1 MKAKY
6 DMLPL
11 QLLRTRITD
20 KGTNIVPRFCT
31 ADDSVLQ
38 LAAKI
43 IKEFEESWKNKEKK
57 LFLTERIA
65 LLESEYNDY
74 KLARGFYT
82 LLERRC
88 IFTKINEIK
97 TESKAIASNI
107 DVNNNN
113 LHDPVNI
120 RKELFEESSKRG
132 FALTEFGRREIIDTV
147 ASRINVPSNDIIDV
161 MWSDLEE
168 NLVLEWFDAISPEQL
183 LAWYNLSL
191 MQTLLFNCT
200 KLEFSVTG
208 GSNWKR
214 ILRDIKRLGLMYNLQ
229 YIALEEE
236 KQSIHVDDTDYDN
249 RDIKFINASNTDT
262 KNNPIIICSLDGP
275 LSIFKLTDRYGTS
288 IAKIL
293 PSIISS
299 DTWSLKAWIVRKT
312 MSLGKK
318 IYEFKISNKDTPPL
332 SREPY
337 YNKENDKERKRI
349 LYTAK
354 ESSQL
359 IYFDS
364 GVEEKFS
371 TRFEQ
376 SATGWKLIR
385 EPDPLIL
392 SNGKALIPD
401 FAFEKYGTRIYLE
414 IVGFWTKEYLEKKI
428 QKIADLTKTIPARNN
443 AVDFFIAINDAGYA
457 SSNSN
462 IKEKLAWEK
471 ITSSISKER
480 LIFYKNDK
488 VPIKPFLEYLKSI
501 DAKMIERLANN
512 NSVKLL
518 TEIEDRAF
526 TNAAIISIDEIADKC
541 NLPIES
547 ALRIITTPHKDD
559 DNSSISNP
567 NNKYVVAGTYLIS
580 KSKLSEFESLFDGIT
595 KFTDACSILDQ
606 NNIPESCHMDLISKI
621 GYDVLW
627 QSMDSST
634 AIIKRRI

>member
-1 MKAKY
+1 
-6 DMLPL
+6 MLPL

-31 ADDSVLQ
+31 ADDSVLH
-38 LAAKI
+38 LASKI

-65 LLESEYNDY
+65 LIESEYNDY

-88 IFTKINEIK
+88 IFTKIKEIK
-97 TESKAIASNI
+97 TESKGIASNVY
-107 DVNNNN
+107 VNNDN

-147 ASRINVPSNDIIDV
+147 ASKINVPSNDIVDV

-208 GSNWKR
+208 GSNWKH
-214 ILRDIKRLGLMYNLQ
+214 ILRGIKRLGLMYNLQ
-229 YIALEEE
+229 YIALEDE
-236 KQSIHVDDTDYDN
+236 KQSTHIDEIDYDN
-249 RDIKFINASNTDT
+249 RDIKFINTNNTDT

-318 IYEFKISNKDTPPL
+318 IYEFKISNTDAPPL

-337 YNKENDKERKRI
+337 YNKENDKERKRT
-349 LYTAK
+349 LYTAN

-428 QKIADLTKTIPARNN
+428 QKIADLTKDIRTGNN
-443 AVDFFIAINDAGYA
+443 AVDFFIAVNDAGYA
-457 SSNSN
+457 SSNTN

-471 ITSSISKER
+471 IISSISKER

-488 VPIKPFLEYLKSI
+488 VPVKPFLDYLKSI
-501 DAKMIERLANN
+501 DVKMIETLANN

-518 TEIEDRAF
+518 TEIENYAF
-526 TNAAIISIDEIADKC
+526 NNTAIISIDELADKY

-547 ALRIITTPHKDD
+547 ALRIITTSYKNDK
-559 DNSSISNP
+559 SSISNP
-567 NNKYVVAGTYLIS
+567 NDKYVVAGTYLIS
-580 KSKLSEFESLFDGIT
+580 KSKLSELGSLFDRIT
-595 KFTDACSILDQ
+595 KFTDACSILEQ
-606 NNIPESCHMDLISKI
+606 NNIPESCHTEIISKI

-627 QSMDSST
+627 QSMDCST

>member
-147 ASRINVPSNDIIDV
+147 ASRINVHSNDIIDV

-318 IYEFKISNKDTPPL
+318 IYEFKISNKDAPPL

-337 YNKENDKERKRI
+337 YNKENDKEKKRI

-359 IYFDS
+359 ISFDS

-428 QKIADLTKTIPARNN
+428 QKIADLTKTIPAGNN

-547 ALRIITTPHKDD
+547 ALRIITTSHKDD

>member
-1 MKAKY
+1 
-6 DMLPL
+6 MLPL
-11 QLLRTRITD
+11 QLLRTRITE
-20 KGTNIVPRFCT
+20 KGTNIVPQFCISD
-31 ADDSVLQ
+31 DDSVLQ

-43 IKEFEESWKNKEKK
+43 IKEFEESCKNKEKK
-57 LFLTERIA
+57 LFLTERID
-65 LLESEYNDY
+65 LLESQYNDY
-74 KLARGFYT
+74 KLVRGFYT

-88 IFTKINEIK
+88 IFTKMKEMK
-97 TESKAIASNI
+97 TESKGIT
-107 DVNNNN
+107 NNVDINSNN

-132 FALTEFGRREIIDTV
+132 FALTEFERREIIDTV
-147 ASRINVPSNDIIDV
+147 ASRINMPADDIIDV

-168 NLVLEWFDAISPEQL
+168 NLVLEWFDVISPQQL

-208 GSNWKR
+208 GSNWKH

-229 YIALEEE
+229 YTALEDE
-236 KQSIHVDDTDYDN
+236 KYAINTDQTDYDN
-249 RDIKFINASNTDT
+249 RDITFKNISNTDR
-262 KNNPIIICSLDGP
+262 KNNSIIICSLDGP
-275 LSIFKLTDRYGTS
+275 LSIFKLTERYGTS

-293 PSIISS
+293 PSIIST

-318 IYEFKISNKDTPPL
+318 IYEFKMSNNNAPPL

-337 YNKENDKERKRI
+337 YNKESNKEKKRP

-354 ESSQL
+354 ESSQI

-371 TRFEQ
+371 IRFEQ
-376 SATGWKLIR
+376 SANGWKLIR

-401 FAFEKYGTRIYLE
+401 FAFEKYGIRIYLE

-428 QKIADLTKTIPARNN
+428 QKIADLTKTIQTENN
-443 AVDFFIAINDAGYA
+443 AVDFFIAVNDAGYA

-462 IKEKLAWEK
+462 VKEKLAWEK
-471 ITSSISKER
+471 ITSFISKER

-488 VPIKPFLEYLKSI
+488 VPVKPFLDYLKSI
-501 DAKMIERLANN
+501 DIKMIERIANN

-518 TEIEDRAF
+518 TEIENRAF
-526 TNAAIISIDEIADKC
+526 NNTAVISINEIADKY

-547 ALRIITTPHKDD
+547 VLRIITTSHNNESIN
-559 DNSSISNP
+559 NSN
-567 NNKYVVAGTYLIS
+567 NNKYIVAGTYLIS
-580 KSKLSEFESLFDGIT
+580 KSKLGEFESLFDGIT
-595 KFTDACSILDQ
+595 KFTDACSILEQ
-606 NNIPESCHMDLISKI
+606 NNIPESCHTELISKM
-621 GYDVLW
+621 GYDILW

-634 AIIKRRI
+634 AIIQRRMQ

>member
-1 MKAKY
+1 VKAKY

-65 LLESEYNDY
+65 LLESEHNDY

-88 IFTKINEIK
+88 IFTKLNEIK
-97 TESKAIASNI
+97 TESKGIASNI

-168 NLVLEWFDAISPEQL
+168 NLVFEWFDSISPEQL

-208 GSNWKR
+208 GSNWKH

-236 KQSIHVDDTDYDN
+236 KQSIHIDEIDYDN

-262 KNNPIIICSLDGP
+262 KNDPIIVCSLDGP

-318 IYEFKISNKDTPPL
+318 IYEFKISNKDAPPL

-337 YNKENDKERKRI
+337 YNKENDKERNRI
-349 LYTAK
+349 PYTAK
-354 ESSQL
+354 ESSEL

-376 SATGWKLIR
+376 SVTGWKLIR

-428 QKIADLTKTIPARNN
+428 QKIADLTKTISAGNN
-443 AVDFFIAINDAGYA
+443 AADFFIAINDACYA

-488 VPIKPFLEYLKSI
+488 VPIKPFLDYLKSI
-501 DAKMIERLANN
+501 DIKMIERLANN
-512 NSVKLL
+512 NSEKLL
-518 TEIEDRAF
+518 TEIEERAF
-526 TNAAIISIDEIADKC
+526 TNPAIISIDEIADKC

-547 ALRIITTPHKDD
+547 ALRIITTSYKD

-580 KSKLSEFESLFDGIT
+580 KSKLSEFESLFEGTT

-606 NNIPESCHMDLISKI
+606 NNIPESCHMELISKI

-627 QSMDSST
+627 QSMDCSS
-634 AIIKRRI
+634 AIIKRRIK

>member
-1 MKAKY
+1 
-6 DMLPL
+6 MLPL

-31 ADDSVLQ
+31 ADDSVLR

-97 TESKAIASNI
+97 TESKAIARNI

-147 ASRINVPSNDIIDV
+147 ASRINVPSNDIIDA

-236 KQSIHVDDTDYDN
+236 KQSIHVDEIDYDN

-318 IYEFKISNKDTPPL
+318 IYEFKISNKDAPPL

-337 YNKENDKERKRI
+337 YNKEYDKEKKRI

-428 QKIADLTKTIPARNN
+428 QKIADLTKTIPAGNN
-443 AVDFFIAINDAGYA
+443 AVDFFIAINDVGYA

-518 TEIEDRAF
+518 NEIEDRAF

-547 ALRIITTPHKDD
+547 ALRIITTSQHKDDD

-580 KSKLSEFESLFDGIT
+580 KSKLSELESLFDGIT

>member
-1 MKAKY
+1 
-6 DMLPL
+6 MLPL

-147 ASRINVPSNDIIDV
+147 ASRINVHSNDLIDV

-236 KQSIHVDDTDYDN
+236 KRSIHVDEIDYDN

-262 KNNPIIICSLDGP
+262 KNNPIIVCSLDGP

-337 YNKENDKERKRI
+337 YNKEKDKERKRI

-428 QKIADLTKTIPARNN
+428 QKIADLTKTIPAGNN

-518 TEIEDRAF
+518 NEIEDRAF

-547 ALRIITTPHKDD
+547 ALRIITTSHKDD

>member
-1 MKAKY
+1 VKAKY

-57 LFLTERIA
+57 LLLTERIA
-65 LLESEYNDY
+65 LLESEHNDY

-88 IFTKINEIK
+88 IFTKLNEIK
-97 TESKAIASNI
+97 TESKGIAGNI

-168 NLVLEWFDAISPEQL
+168 NLVLEWFDSISPEQL

-208 GSNWKR
+208 GSNWKH

-236 KQSIHVDDTDYDN
+236 KQSIHIDERDYDN

-318 IYEFKISNKDTPPL
+318 IYEFKISNKDAPPL

-337 YNKENDKERKRI
+337 YNKENDKERNRI
-349 LYTAK
+349 PYTAK
-354 ESSQL
+354 ESSEL
-359 IYFDS
+359 TYFDS

-376 SATGWKLIR
+376 SVTGWKLIR

-428 QKIADLTKTIPARNN
+428 QKIADLTKTIPAENN
-443 AVDFFIAINDAGYA
+443 AADFFIAINDAGYA

-488 VPIKPFLEYLKSI
+488 VPIKPFLDYLKSI
-501 DAKMIERLANN
+501 DIKMIERLANN
-512 NSVKLL
+512 NSEKLL

-526 TNAAIISIDEIADKC
+526 TNAAIISIDEIAEKC

-547 ALRIITTPHKDD
+547 ALRIITTSHKD
-559 DNSSISNP
+559 DNSSISKP

-580 KSKLSEFESLFDGIT
+580 KSKLSEFESLFEGTT

-606 NNIPESCHMDLISKI
+606 NNIPESCHIELISKI

-627 QSMDSST
+627 QSMDCSS

>member
-1 MKAKY
+1 
-6 DMLPL
+6 
-11 QLLRTRITD
+11 
-20 KGTNIVPRFCT
+20 
-31 ADDSVLQ
+31 
-38 LAAKI
+38 
-43 IKEFEESWKNKEKK
+43 
-57 LFLTERIA
+57 
-65 LLESEYNDY
+65 
-74 KLARGFYT
+74 
-82 LLERRC
+82 
-88 IFTKINEIK
+88 
-97 TESKAIASNI
+97 
-107 DVNNNN
+107 
-113 LHDPVNI
+113 
-120 RKELFEESSKRG
+120 
-132 FALTEFGRREIIDTV
+132 
-147 ASRINVPSNDIIDV
+147 
-161 MWSDLEE
+161 
-168 NLVLEWFDAISPEQL
+168 
-183 LAWYNLSL
+183 
-191 MQTLLFNCT
+191 
-200 KLEFSVTG
+200 
-208 GSNWKR
+208 
-214 ILRDIKRLGLMYNLQ
+214 
-229 YIALEEE
+229 
-236 KQSIHVDDTDYDN
+236 
-249 RDIKFINASNTDT
+249 
-262 KNNPIIICSLDGP
+262 

-299 DTWSLKAWIVRKT
+299 GTWSLRAWIVRKT

-318 IYEFKISNKDTPPL
+318 IYEFKMSNNDAPPL

-337 YNKENDKERKRI
+337 YNKENDKERKGT
-349 LYTAK
+349 LHTDK

-428 QKIADLTKTIPARNN
+428 QKIADLAKNIPAGNN
-443 AVDFFIAINDAGYA
+443 AVDFFIAVNDAGYA

-471 ITSSISKER
+471 IISSISKER

-488 VPIKPFLEYLKSI
+488 VPVKPFLDYLKSI
-501 DAKMIERLANN
+501 DAKMIERIANN

-526 TNAAIISIDEIADKC
+526 NNTAIISIDEIADKY

-547 ALRIITTPHKDD
+547 ALRIITTSHKNDS
-559 DNSSISNP
+559 NSSISNP
-567 NNKYVVAGTYLIS
+567 NNKYVIAGTYLIS

-595 KFTDACSILDQ
+595 KFTDACSILEQ
-606 NNIPESCHMDLISKI
+606 NNIPESCHMELISKI

-627 QSMDSST
+627 QSMDCST

>member
-1 MKAKY
+1 
-6 DMLPL
+6 MLPL
-11 QLLRTRITD
+11 QLLRIRITE

-31 ADDSVLQ
+31 PDDDSVLQ

-65 LLESEYNDY
+65 LLESQYNDY

-88 IFTKINEIK
+88 IFTKVKEMK
-97 TESKAIASNI
+97 TESKGITSNI
-107 DVNNNN
+107 DINSNTF
-113 LHDPVNI
+113 HDPVNI

-147 ASRINVPSNDIIDV
+147 ASRINVPANDIIDV

-168 NLVLEWFDAISPEQL
+168 NLVLEWFDVLSPEQL

-208 GSNWKR
+208 GSNWKH

-229 YIALEEE
+229 YKAVENDE
-236 KQSIHVDDTDYDN
+236 KQAINIDKTDSYN
-249 RDIKFINASNTDT
+249 RDIKFINISNTDR
-262 KNNPIIICSLDGP
+262 KNNSIIICSLDGP
-275 LSIFKLTDRYGTS
+275 LSIFKLTERYGTS

-293 PSIISS
+293 PSIISTE
-299 DTWSLKAWIVRKT
+299 TWSLKAWIVRKT

-318 IYEFKISNKDTPPL
+318 IYEFKMSNNNAPSL

-337 YNKENDKERKRI
+337 YNKESDKERKRT

-354 ESSQL
+354 ESSQ
-359 IYFDS
+359 IVYFDS

-376 SATGWKLIR
+376 SASGWKLIR

-401 FAFEKYGTRIYLE
+401 FAFEKYGIRIYLE
-414 IVGFWTKEYLEKKI
+414 IVGFWTKEYLETKI
-428 QKIADLTKTIPARNN
+428 QKIADLTKTIQTENN
-443 AVDFFIAINDAGYA
+443 AVDFFIAVNDAGYA

-488 VPIKPFLEYLKSI
+488 VPIKPFLDYLKSI
-501 DAKMIERLANN
+501 DIKMIERIANN

-518 TEIEDRAF
+518 TEIENRAF
-526 TNAAIISIDEIADKC
+526 NNAAVISINEIADKY

-547 ALRIITTPHKDD
+547 ALRIITTSHNNDSSS
-559 DNSSISNP
+559 NS
-567 NNKYVVAGTYLIS
+567 NNNRYVVAGMYLIS
-580 KSKLSEFESLFDGIT
+580 KSKLGEFESLFNGIT
-595 KFTDACSILDQ
+595 KFTDACSILEQ
-606 NNIPESCHMDLISKI
+606 NKIPESCHTELISKM

-627 QSMDSST
+627 QSMDCST
-634 AIIKRRI
+634 AIIMRRM

>member
-147 ASRINVPSNDIIDV
+147 ASRINVHSNDIIDV

-236 KQSIHVDDTDYDN
+236 KQSIHVDETDYDN
-249 RDIKFINASNTDT
+249 RDIKFINASSTDT

-428 QKIADLTKTIPARNN
+428 QKIADLTKTIPAGNN

-518 TEIEDRAF
+518 NEIEDRAF

-547 ALRIITTPHKDD
+547 ALRIITTSHKDD

>member
-147 ASRINVPSNDIIDV
+147 ASRINVHSNDLIDV

-318 IYEFKISNKDTPPL
+318 IYEFKISNKDAPPL

-428 QKIADLTKTIPARNN
+428 QKIADLTKTIPAGNN

-547 ALRIITTPHKDD
+547 ALRIITTSHKDD

>member
-1 MKAKY
+1 VKAKY

-65 LLESEYNDY
+65 LLESEHNDY

-88 IFTKINEIK
+88 IFTKLNEIK
-97 TESKAIASNI
+97 TESKGIASNI
-107 DVNNNN
+107 DINNNN

-168 NLVLEWFDAISPEQL
+168 NLVLEWFDSISPEQL

-208 GSNWKR
+208 GSNWKH

-236 KQSIHVDDTDYDN
+236 KQSIHIDEIDYDN

-299 DTWSLKAWIVRKT
+299 DTWSLKAWIMRKT

-318 IYEFKISNKDTPPL
+318 IYEFKISNKDAPPL

-337 YNKENDKERKRI
+337 YNKENDKERNRI
-349 LYTAK
+349 PYTAK
-354 ESSQL
+354 ESSEL
-359 IYFDS
+359 TYFDS

-376 SATGWKLIR
+376 SVTGWKLIR

-428 QKIADLTKTIPARNN
+428 QKIADLTKTISAGNN
-443 AVDFFIAINDAGYA
+443 AADFFIAINDAGYA

-488 VPIKPFLEYLKSI
+488 VPIKPFLDYLKSI
-501 DAKMIERLANN
+501 DIKMIERLANN
-512 NSVKLL
+512 NSEKLL
-518 TEIEDRAF
+518 TEIENCAF
-526 TNAAIISIDEIADKC
+526 TNAAIISIDEIAEKC

-547 ALRIITTPHKDD
+547 ALRIITKSHKD
-559 DNSSISNP
+559 DNSSISKP

-580 KSKLSEFESLFDGIT
+580 KSKLSEFESLFEGTT

-606 NNIPESCHMDLISKI
+606 NNIPESCHMELISKI

-627 QSMDSST
+627 QSMDCSS

>member
-1 MKAKY
+1 
-6 DMLPL
+6 MLPL
-11 QLLRTRITD
+11 QLLRTRITE

-31 ADDSVLQ
+31 PDDDSILQ

-57 LFLTERIA
+57 LFLTERLA
-65 LLESEYNDY
+65 LLESQYNDY
-74 KLARGFYT
+74 KLPRGFST

-88 IFTKINEIK
+88 IFTKMKEMKTGSKDIITSNLVDIN
-97 TESKAIASNI
+97 S
-107 DVNNNN
+107 NN

-120 RKELFEESSKRG
+120 RKELFEESSKKG

-147 ASRINVPSNDIIDV
+147 ASRINVAANDIIDV

-168 NLVLEWFDAISPEQL
+168 NLVLEWFDIISPEQL

-208 GSNWKR
+208 GSNWKH

-229 YIALEEE
+229 YKAMEDE
-236 KQSIHVDDTDYDN
+236 KQAINIDDTDSDN
-249 RDIKFINASNTDT
+249 RDIKFINISNTDR
-262 KNNPIIICSLDGP
+262 KNNSIICSLDGP
-275 LSIFKLTDRYGTS
+275 LSIFKLTERYGTS

-293 PSIISS
+293 PSIIST
-299 DTWSLKAWIVRKT
+299 DTWSLQAWIVRKT

-318 IYEFKISNKDTPPL
+318 IYEFKMSNNKAPPL

-337 YNKENDKERKRI
+337 YNKESNKERKRT

-354 ESSQL
+354 ESSQI

-376 SATGWKLIR
+376 SASGWKLIR

-401 FAFEKYGTRIYLE
+401 FAFEKYGIRIYLE

-428 QKIADLTKTIPARNN
+428 QKIEDLTKTIQTENTV
-443 AVDFFIAINDAGYA
+443 VDFFIAVNDVGYA

-480 LIFYKNDK
+480 LIFYKHDN
-488 VPIKPFLEYLKSI
+488 VPIKPFLDYLKSI
-501 DAKMIERLANN
+501 DIKMIERIANN

-526 TNAAIISIDEIADKC
+526 SNTAVISINEIADKY

-547 ALRIITTPHKDD
+547 ALRIITTSQNNDS
-559 DNSSISNP
+559 NNSISN
-567 NNKYVVAGTYLIS
+567 NDKYVVAGTYLIS
-580 KSKLSEFESLFDGIT
+580 KSKLGEFESLFDGIT
-595 KFTDACSILDQ
+595 KFTDACSILEQ
-606 NNIPESCHMDLISKI
+606 NDIPESCYTELISKM

-627 QSMDSST
+627 QSMDCST
-634 AIIKRRI
+634 AIIVRRM

>member
-1 MKAKY
+1 
-6 DMLPL
+6 MLPL

-31 ADDSVLQ
+31 ADDSVLH

-147 ASRINVPSNDIIDV
+147 ASRINVHSNDLIDV

-200 KLEFSVTG
+200 KLEFSVSG

-236 KQSIHVDDTDYDN
+236 KRSIHVDEIDYDN

-337 YNKENDKERKRI
+337 YNKEKDKERKRI

-428 QKIADLTKTIPARNN
+428 QKIADLTKTIPAGNN

-547 ALRIITTPHKDD
+547 ALRIITTSHKDD

>member
-147 ASRINVPSNDIIDV
+147 ASRINVHSNDLIDV

-200 KLEFSVTG
+200 KLEFSVSG

-236 KQSIHVDDTDYDN
+236 KRSIHVDEIDYDN

-337 YNKENDKERKRI
+337 YNKEKDKERKRI

-518 TEIEDRAF
+518 NEIEDRAF

-547 ALRIITTPHKDD
+547 ALRIITTSHKDD

>member
-1 MKAKY
+1 VKAKY

-147 ASRINVPSNDIIDV
+147 ASRINVHSNDLIDV

-200 KLEFSVTG
+200 KLEFSVSG

-236 KQSIHVDDTDYDN
+236 KRSIHVDEIDYDN
-249 RDIKFINASNTDT
+249 RDIKFINASNTYT

-337 YNKENDKERKRI
+337 YNKEKDKERKRI

-428 QKIADLTKTIPARNN
+428 QKIADLTKTIPAGNN

-518 TEIEDRAF
+518 NEIEDRAF

-547 ALRIITTPHKDD
+547 ALRIITTSHKDD

>member
-1 MKAKY
+1 
-6 DMLPL
+6 
-11 QLLRTRITD
+11 
-20 KGTNIVPRFCT
+20 
-31 ADDSVLQ
+31 
-38 LAAKI
+38 
-43 IKEFEESWKNKEKK
+43 
-57 LFLTERIA
+57 
-65 LLESEYNDY
+65 
-74 KLARGFYT
+74 
-82 LLERRC
+82 
-88 IFTKINEIK
+88 
-97 TESKAIASNI
+97 
-107 DVNNNN
+107 
-113 LHDPVNI
+113 
-120 RKELFEESSKRG
+120 
-132 FALTEFGRREIIDTV
+132 
-147 ASRINVPSNDIIDV
+147 
-161 MWSDLEE
+161 
-168 NLVLEWFDAISPEQL
+168 
-183 LAWYNLSL
+183 
-191 MQTLLFNCT
+191 
-200 KLEFSVTG
+200 
-208 GSNWKR
+208 
-214 ILRDIKRLGLMYNLQ
+214 MYNLQ
-229 YIALEEE
+229 YIALEDE
-236 KQSIHVDDTDYDN
+236 KQSIHKDEIDYDN
-249 RDIKFINASNTDT
+249 RDIKFINTSNTAT

-293 PSIISS
+293 PAIISS

-318 IYEFKISNKDTPPL
+318 IYEFKMSNNDAPLL

-337 YNKENDKERKRI
+337 YNKENDKERKGT
-349 LYTAK
+349 LHTAK

-428 QKIADLTKTIPARNN
+428 QKIADLTKNIPTGNN
-443 AVDFFIAINDAGYA
+443 AVDFFIAVNDAGYA

-471 ITSSISKER
+471 IISSISKER

-488 VPIKPFLEYLKSI
+488 VPVKPFLDYLKSI
-501 DAKMIERLANN
+501 DVKMIERIANN

-526 TNAAIISIDEIADKC
+526 NNTAIISIDEIADKY

-547 ALRIITTPHKDD
+547 ALRIVTTSHKNDN
-559 DNSSISNP
+559 NSSINNP
-567 NNKYVVAGTYLIS
+567 NNKYVVAGTYLIL
-580 KSKLSEFESLFDGIT
+580 KSKLGEFESLFDGIT
-595 KFTDACSILDQ
+595 KFTDACSILEQ
-606 NNIPESCHMDLISKI
+606 NNIPESCHMELISKI

-627 QSMDSST
+627 QSMDCST

>member
-1 MKAKY
+1 
-6 DMLPL
+6 MLPL

-31 ADDSVLQ
+31 ADDSILQ

-147 ASRINVPSNDIIDV
+147 ASRINVHSNDLIDV

-236 KQSIHVDDTDYDN
+236 KRSIHVDEIDYDN

-262 KNNPIIICSLDGP
+262 KNNSIIICSLDGP

-318 IYEFKISNKDTPPL
+318 IYEFKISNKDTPSL

-428 QKIADLTKTIPARNN
+428 QKIADLTKTIPAGNN

-512 NSVKLL
+512 SSVKLL

-526 TNAAIISIDEIADKC
+526 TNAAIISIDEIADKY

-547 ALRIITTPHKDD
+547 ALRIITTSHKDD

-627 QSMDSST
+627 QSMDCST

>member
-147 ASRINVPSNDIIDV
+147 ASRINVPSNDLIDV

-236 KQSIHVDDTDYDN
+236 KQSSHVDEIDYYN

-337 YNKENDKERKRI
+337 YNKENDKEKKRI
-349 LYTAK
+349 LYTDK
-354 ESSQL
+354 ESSQH

-364 GVEEKFS
+364 
-371 TRFEQ
+371 
-376 SATGWKLIR
+376 
-385 EPDPLIL
+385 
-392 SNGKALIPD
+392 
-401 FAFEKYGTRIYLE
+401 
-414 IVGFWTKEYLEKKI
+414 
-428 QKIADLTKTIPARNN
+428 
-443 AVDFFIAINDAGYA
+443 
-457 SSNSN
+457 
-462 IKEKLAWEK
+462 
-471 ITSSISKER
+471 
-480 LIFYKNDK
+480 
-488 VPIKPFLEYLKSI
+488 
-501 DAKMIERLANN
+501 
-512 NSVKLL
+512 
-518 TEIEDRAF
+518 
-526 TNAAIISIDEIADKC
+526 
-541 NLPIES
+541 
-547 ALRIITTPHKDD
+547 
-559 DNSSISNP
+559 
-567 NNKYVVAGTYLIS
+567 
-580 KSKLSEFESLFDGIT
+580 
-595 KFTDACSILDQ
+595 
-606 NNIPESCHMDLISKI
+606 
-621 GYDVLW
+621 
-627 QSMDSST
+627 
-634 AIIKRRI
+634 

>member
-1 MKAKY
+1 
-6 DMLPL
+6 MLPL
-11 QLLRTRITD
+11 QLLRTRITE

-31 ADDSVLQ
+31 PDDDSILQ

-65 LLESEYNDY
+65 LLESQYNDY
-74 KLARGFYT
+74 KLPRGFST

-88 IFTKINEIK
+88 IFTKMKEMKTGSKDITSNVDIN
-97 TESKAIASNI
+97 S
-107 DVNNNN
+107 NN

-120 RKELFEESSKRG
+120 RKELFEESSKKG

-147 ASRINVPSNDIIDV
+147 ASRINVPANDIIDV

-168 NLVLEWFDAISPEQL
+168 NLVLEWFDIISPEQL

-208 GSNWKR
+208 GSNWKH

-229 YIALEEE
+229 YKAMEDE
-236 KQSIHVDDTDYDN
+236 KQAINIDDTDSDN
-249 RDIKFINASNTDT
+249 RDIKFINISNTDR
-262 KNNPIIICSLDGP
+262 KNNSIIICSLDGP
-275 LSIFKLTDRYGTS
+275 LSIFKLTERYGTS

-293 PSIISS
+293 PSIIST
-299 DTWSLKAWIVRKT
+299 DTWFLQAWIVRKT

-318 IYEFKISNKDTPPL
+318 IYEFKMSNNKAPPL

-337 YNKENDKERKRI
+337 YNKESNKEKKRT

-354 ESSQL
+354 ESSQI

-376 SATGWKLIR
+376 SASGWKLIR

-401 FAFEKYGTRIYLE
+401 FAFEKYGIRIYLE

-428 QKIADLTKTIPARNN
+428 QKIADLTKTIQTENTV
-443 AVDFFIAINDAGYA
+443 VDFFIAVNDAGYA

-480 LIFYKNDK
+480 LIFYKHDN
-488 VPIKPFLEYLKSI
+488 VPIKPFLDYLKSI
-501 DAKMIERLANN
+501 DIKMIERIANN
-512 NSVKLL
+512 NSVRLL
-518 TEIEDRAF
+518 TEIEARAF
-526 TNAAIISIDEIADKC
+526 SNTAVISINEIADKY

-547 ALRIITTPHKDD
+547 ALRIITTSQNNDS
-559 DNSSISNP
+559 NNSISN
-567 NNKYVVAGTYLIS
+567 NDKYVVAGTYLIS
-580 KSKLSEFESLFDGIT
+580 KSKLGEFESLFDGIT
-595 KFTDACSILDQ
+595 KFTDACSILEQ
-606 NNIPESCHMDLISKI
+606 NDIPESCYTELISKM

-627 QSMDSST
+627 QSMDCST
-634 AIIKRRI
+634 AIIVRRM

>member
-1 MKAKY
+1 
-6 DMLPL
+6 MLPL
-11 QLLRTRITD
+11 QLLRTRITE

-31 ADDSVLQ
+31 PDDDSILQ

-65 LLESEYNDY
+65 LLESQYNDY
-74 KLARGFYT
+74 KLSRGFST

-88 IFTKINEIK
+88 IFTKMKEMKTGSKDITSNVDIN
-97 TESKAIASNI
+97 S
-107 DVNNNN
+107 NN

-120 RKELFEESSKRG
+120 RKELFEESSKKG
-132 FALTEFGRREIIDTV
+132 FALTEYGRREIIDTV
-147 ASRINVPSNDIIDV
+147 ASRINVPANDIIDV

-168 NLVLEWFDAISPEQL
+168 NLVLEWFDIISPEQL

-200 KLEFSVTG
+200 RLEFSVTG
-208 GSNWKR
+208 GSNWKH

-229 YIALEEE
+229 YKAMEDE
-236 KQSIHVDDTDYDN
+236 KQAINIDDTDSDN
-249 RDIKFINASNTDT
+249 RNIKFINISNIDR
-262 KNNPIIICSLDGP
+262 KNNSIIICSLDGP
-275 LSIFKLTDRYGTS
+275 LSIFKLTERYGTS

-293 PSIISS
+293 PSIIST
-299 DTWSLKAWIVRKT
+299 DTWFLQAWIVRKT
-312 MSLGKK
+312 VSLGKK
-318 IYEFKISNKDTPPL
+318 IYEFKMSNNKAPPL

-337 YNKENDKERKRI
+337 YNKESNKERKRT

-354 ESSQL
+354 ESSQI

-376 SATGWKLIR
+376 SASGWKLIR

-401 FAFEKYGTRIYLE
+401 FAFEKYGIRIYLE

-428 QKIADLTKTIPARNN
+428 QKIADLTKTIQTENTV
-443 AVDFFIAINDAGYA
+443 VDFFIAVNDAGYA

-480 LIFYKNDK
+480 LIFYKHDN
-488 VPIKPFLEYLKSI
+488 VPIKPFLDYLKSI
-501 DAKMIERLANN
+501 DIKMIERIANN
-512 NSVKLL
+512 NSVRLL
-518 TEIEDRAF
+518 TEIEARAF
-526 TNAAIISIDEIADKC
+526 SNTAVISINEIADKY

-547 ALRIITTPHKDD
+547 ALRIITTSQNNDS
-559 DNSSISNP
+559 NNSISN
-567 NNKYVVAGTYLIS
+567 NDKYIVAGTYLIS
-580 KSKLSEFESLFDGIT
+580 KSKLGEFESLFDGII
-595 KFTDACSILDQ
+595 KFTDACSILEQ
-606 NNIPESCHMDLISKI
+606 NDIPESCYTELISKM
-621 GYDVLW
+621 GYDILW
-627 QSMDSST
+627 QSMDCST
-634 AIIKRRI
+634 AIIVRRM

>member
-1 MKAKY
+1 
-6 DMLPL
+6 MLPL
-11 QLLRTRITD
+11 QLLRTRITE

-88 IFTKINEIK
+88 IFTKIKEIK
-97 TESKAIASNI
+97 TESKGIANNVY
-107 DVNNNN
+107 VNNDN

-147 ASRINVPSNDIIDV
+147 AFKINVPSNDIEDV

-168 NLVLEWFDAISPEQL
+168 NLVLEWFDSISPEQL

-229 YIALEEE
+229 YIALEDE
-236 KQSIHVDDTDYDN
+236 KQSTYIDEIDYDN
-249 RDIKFINASNTDT
+249 RDIKFINTNNTDT

-318 IYEFKISNKDTPPL
+318 IYEFKISNNDAPPL

-337 YNKENDKERKRI
+337 YYNKENDKEKKRT
-349 LYTAK
+349 LFTNK

-428 QKIADLTKTIPARNN
+428 QKIADLTKDKRTGNN
-443 AVDFFIAINDAGYA
+443 AVDFFIAVNDAGYA

-471 ITSSISKER
+471 IISSISKER

-488 VPIKPFLEYLKSI
+488 VPVKPFLDYLKSI
-501 DAKMIERLANN
+501 DVKMIERLANN
-512 NSVKLL
+512 NSVQLL
-518 TEIEDRAF
+518 TEIENYAF
-526 TNAAIISIDEIADKC
+526 NNTAIISIDEIANKY

-547 ALRIITTPHKDD
+547 ALRIITTSHKND

-567 NNKYVVAGTYLIS
+567 NDKYVVAGTYLIS
-580 KSKLSEFESLFDGIT
+580 KSKLSEFGSLFDGIT
-595 KFTDACSILDQ
+595 KFTDACSILEQ
-606 NNIPESCHMDLISKI
+606 HNIPESCHMEIISKI

-627 QSMDSST
+627 QSMDCST
-634 AIIKRRI
+634 AIIKRRM

>member
-1 MKAKY
+1 VKAKY

-147 ASRINVPSNDIIDV
+147 ASRINVHSNDIIDV

-236 KQSIHVDDTDYDN
+236 KQSSHVDEIDYDN

-428 QKIADLTKTIPARNN
+428 QKIADLTKTIPAGNN

-518 TEIEDRAF
+518 NEIEDRAF

-547 ALRIITTPHKDD
+547 ALRIITTSHKDD

>member
-1 MKAKY
+1 M
-6 DMLPL
+6 
-11 QLLRTRITD
+11 
-20 KGTNIVPRFCT
+20 
-31 ADDSVLQ
+31 
-38 LAAKI
+38 
-43 IKEFEESWKNKEKK
+43 
-57 LFLTERIA
+57 FLTERIA

-147 ASRINVPSNDIIDV
+147 ASRINLPSNDLIDV

-236 KQSIHVDDTDYDN
+236 KQSIHVDETDYDN

-318 IYEFKISNKDTPPL
+318 IYEFKISNKDTPSL

-428 QKIADLTKTIPARNN
+428 QKIADLTKTIPAGNN

-512 NSVKLL
+512 SSVKLL

-526 TNAAIISIDEIADKC
+526 TNAAIISIDEIADKY

-547 ALRIITTPHKDD
+547 ALRIITTSHKDD

-627 QSMDSST
+627 QSMDCST

>member
-1 MKAKY
+1 
-6 DMLPL
+6 MLPL

-31 ADDSVLQ
+31 ADDSVLH
-38 LAAKI
+38 LASKI

-65 LLESEYNDY
+65 LIESEYNDY

-88 IFTKINEIK
+88 IFTKIKEIK
-97 TESKAIASNI
+97 TESKGIASNVY
-107 DVNNNN
+107 VNNDN

-147 ASRINVPSNDIIDV
+147 ASKINVPSNDIVDV

-208 GSNWKR
+208 GSNWKH
-214 ILRDIKRLGLMYNLQ
+214 ILRGIKRLGLMYNLQ
-229 YIALEEE
+229 YIALEDE
-236 KQSIHVDDTDYDN
+236 KQSTHIDEIDYDN
-249 RDIKFINASNTDT
+249 RDIKFINTNNTDT

-318 IYEFKISNKDTPPL
+318 IYEFKISNTDAPPL

-337 YNKENDKERKRI
+337 YNKENDKERKRT
-349 LYTAK
+349 LYNAK

-428 QKIADLTKTIPARNN
+428 QKIADLTKDIRTGNN
-443 AVDFFIAINDAGYA
+443 AVDFFIAVNDAGYA
-457 SSNSN
+457 SSNTN

-471 ITSSISKER
+471 IISSISKER

-488 VPIKPFLEYLKSI
+488 VPVKPFLDYLKSI
-501 DAKMIERLANN
+501 DVKMIETLANN

-518 TEIEDRAF
+518 TEIENYAF
-526 TNAAIISIDEIADKC
+526 NNTAIISIDEIADKY

-547 ALRIITTPHKDD
+547 ALRIITTSHKN

-567 NNKYVVAGTYLIS
+567 NDKYVVAGTYLIS
-580 KSKLSEFESLFDGIT
+580 KSKLSELGSLFDGIT
-595 KFTDACSILDQ
+595 KFTDACSILEQ
-606 NNIPESCHMDLISKI
+606 NNIPESCHTEIISKI

-627 QSMDSST
+627 QSMDCST

>member
-1 MKAKY
+1 MFHDFAQLTIAFLELAERSLKNLKNHGKIKRRSCF
-6 DMLPL
+6 LP
-11 QLLRTRITD
+11 
-20 KGTNIVPRFCT
+20 
-31 ADDSVLQ
+31 
-38 LAAKI
+38 
-43 IKEFEESWKNKEKK
+43 KEL
-57 LFLTERIA
+57 LFLNPSIMT
-65 LLESEYNDY
+65 

-147 ASRINVPSNDIIDV
+147 ASRINLPSNDLIDV

-236 KQSIHVDDTDYDN
+236 KQSIHVDETDYDN

-299 DTWSLKAWIVRKT
+299 DTWSLKAWIVRI
-312 MSLGKK
+312 LC
-318 IYEFKISNKDTPPL
+318 L
-332 SREPY
+332 W
-337 YNKENDKERKRI
+337 ERKYMNLKYQIKI
-349 LYTAK
+349 LLLYRVNHT
-354 ESSQL
+354 
-359 IYFDS
+359 
-364 GVEEKFS
+364 
-371 TRFEQ
+371 
-376 SATGWKLIR
+376 
-385 EPDPLIL
+385 
-392 SNGKALIPD
+392 
-401 FAFEKYGTRIYLE
+401 
-414 IVGFWTKEYLEKKI
+414 
-428 QKIADLTKTIPARNN
+428 TI
-443 AVDFFIAINDAGYA
+443 
-457 SSNSN
+457 
-462 IKEKLAWEK
+462 K
-471 ITSSISKER
+471 
-480 LIFYKNDK
+480 
-488 VPIKPFLEYLKSI
+488 
-501 DAKMIERLANN
+501 KMIKRERESYILPKSLRN
-512 NSVKLL
+512 LFTL
-518 TEIEDRAF
+518 TVE
-526 TNAAIISIDEIADKC
+526 
-541 NLPIES
+541 
-547 ALRIITTPHKDD
+547 
-559 DNSSISNP
+559 
-567 NNKYVVAGTYLIS
+567 
-580 KSKLSEFESLFDGIT
+580 
-595 KFTDACSILDQ
+595 
-606 NNIPESCHMDLISKI
+606 
-621 GYDVLW
+621 
-627 QSMDSST
+627 
-634 AIIKRRI
+634 

>member
-1 MKAKY
+1 
-6 DMLPL
+6 MLPL
-11 QLLRTRITD
+11 QLLRTRITE
-20 KGTNIVPRFCT
+20 KGTNIVPRFC
-31 ADDSVLQ
+31 AFNDDSVLQ
-38 LAAKI
+38 LAANI

-57 LFLTERIA
+57 MFLTERIT
-65 LLESEYNDY
+65 LLESQYNDY

-88 IFTKINEIK
+88 IFTKINEMKI
-97 TESKAIASNI
+97 ESKGIISNVG
-107 DVNNNN
+107 VNRDD

-132 FALTEFGRREIIDTV
+132 FALTEFGRREIIDKV
-147 ASRINVPSNDIIDV
+147 ASRINMPANDIIDI

-168 NLVLEWFDAISPEQL
+168 NLVLEWFDVISPEQL

-208 GSNWKR
+208 GSNWKH
-214 ILRDIKRLGLMYNLQ
+214 ILRNIKRLGLMYNLQ
-229 YIALEEE
+229 YKALEDE
-236 KQSIHVDDTDYDN
+236 KQAINIDETNNDN
-249 RDIKFINASNTDT
+249 RDIKFINISNTDR
-262 KNNPIIICSLDGP
+262 KNNSIIICSLDGP

-293 PSIISS
+293 PSIIST

-318 IYEFKISNKDTPPL
+318 IYEFKMSNNDAPPL

-337 YNKENDKERKRI
+337 YNKESDKERKRT

-354 ESSQL
+354 ELPQL

-371 TRFEQ
+371 TKFEQ
-376 SATGWKLIR
+376 YATGWKLIR

-401 FAFEKYGTRIYLE
+401 FAFEKYGIRIYLE

-428 QKIADLTKTIPARNN
+428 QKIADLTKTIPTENN
-443 AVDFFIAINDAGYA
+443 AVDFFIAVNNAGYA

-488 VPIKPFLEYLKSI
+488 VPVKPFLDYLKSI
-501 DAKMIERLANN
+501 DIKMIERIANN

-526 TNAAIISIDEIADKC
+526 NNTAVISINEIADKY

-547 ALRIITTPHKDD
+547 ALRIITTSHNND
-559 DNSSISNP
+559 SSGGSSSNF
-567 NNKYVVAGTYLIS
+567 NNKYVLAGTYLIS
-580 KSKLSEFESLFDGIT
+580 KSKLAEFESLFNGIT
-595 KFTDACSILDQ
+595 KFTEACSILVQ
-606 NNIPESCHMDLISKI
+606 NNIPESCHMELISKM

-627 QSMDSST
+627 QSMDCST
-634 AIIKRRI
+634 AIIVRRRL

>member
-1 MKAKY
+1 
-6 DMLPL
+6 MLPL
-11 QLLRTRITD
+11 QLLRTRITE

-31 ADDSVLQ
+31 PDDDSVLQ

-57 LFLTERIA
+57 LFLTERID
-65 LLESEYNDY
+65 LLESQYNDY
-74 KLARGFYT
+74 KLVRGFYT

-88 IFTKINEIK
+88 IFTKMKEMK
-97 TESKAIASNI
+97 TESKSII
-107 DVNNNN
+107 TNNVDINSNN

-120 RKELFEESSKRG
+120 RKELFQESSKRG
-132 FALTEFGRREIIDTV
+132 FALTEFARREIIETV
-147 ASRINVPSNDIIDV
+147 ASRINVSSNDIIDV

-168 NLVLEWFDAISPEQL
+168 NLVLEWFDVLSPEQL

-208 GSNWKR
+208 GSNWKH

-229 YIALEEE
+229 YKAVEDE
-236 KQSIHVDDTDYDN
+236 KQAINIDKTDSY
-249 RDIKFINASNTDT
+249 RDIKFINISNTDR
-262 KNNPIIICSLDGP
+262 KNSSIIICSLDGP
-275 LSIFKLTDRYGTS
+275 LSIFKLTERYGTS

-293 PSIISS
+293 PSIISTE
-299 DTWSLKAWIVRKT
+299 TWSLKAWIVRKT

-318 IYEFKISNKDTPPL
+318 IYEFKMLKNNAPPL

-337 YNKENDKERKRI
+337 YDKGRNKERKI
-349 LYTAK
+349 TLYTAK
-354 ESSQL
+354 ESSQ
-359 IYFDS
+359 IVYFDS

-376 SATGWKLIR
+376 SASGWKLIR

-401 FAFEKYGTRIYLE
+401 FAFEKYGIRIYLE
-414 IVGFWTKEYLEKKI
+414 IVGFWTKEYLETKI
-428 QKIADLTKTIPARNN
+428 QKIADLTKTIQTENN
-443 AVDFFIAINDAGYA
+443 TVDFFIAVNDAGYA

-488 VPIKPFLEYLKSI
+488 VPIKPFLDYLKSI
-501 DAKMIERLANN
+501 DIKMIERIANN

-518 TEIEDRAF
+518 TEIEDRAVN
-526 TNAAIISIDEIADKC
+526 NAAVISINEIADKY

-547 ALRIITTPHKDD
+547 ALRIITTSYNNDS
-559 DNSSISNP
+559 SSISN
-567 NNKYVVAGTYLIS
+567 NNRYVVAGMYLIS
-580 KSKLSEFESLFDGIT
+580 KSKLGEFESLFNGIT
-595 KFTDACSILDQ
+595 KFTDACSILEQ
-606 NNIPESCHMDLISKI
+606 NKIPESCHTELISKM

-627 QSMDSST
+627 QSMDCST
-634 AIIKRRI
+634 AIIMRRM

>member
-1 MKAKY
+1 
-6 DMLPL
+6 MLPL
-11 QLLRTRITD
+11 QLLRTRITE
-20 KGTNIVPRFCT
+20 KGTNIVPQFCIPND
-31 ADDSVLQ
+31 DDSVLQ

-43 IKEFEESWKNKEKK
+43 INEFEESWKNKEKK
-57 LFLTERIA
+57 LFLTERID
-65 LLESEYNDY
+65 LLESQYNDY
-74 KLARGFYT
+74 KLVRGFYT

-88 IFTKINEIK
+88 IFTKMKEMK
-97 TESKAIASNI
+97 TESKGIT
-107 DVNNNN
+107 NNVDINSNN

-132 FALTEFGRREIIDTV
+132 FALTEFERREIIDTV
-147 ASRINVPSNDIIDV
+147 ASRINVPADDIIDV

-168 NLVLEWFDAISPEQL
+168 NLVLEWFDVISPQQL

-208 GSNWKR
+208 GSNWKH

-229 YIALEEE
+229 YTTLEDE
-236 KQSIHVDDTDYDN
+236 KYAINTDQTDYDN
-249 RDIKFINASNTDT
+249 RDIMFKNISNTDR
-262 KNNPIIICSLDGP
+262 KNNSIIICSLDGP
-275 LSIFKLTDRYGTS
+275 LSIFKLTERYGTS

-293 PSIISS
+293 PSIIST

-318 IYEFKISNKDTPPL
+318 IYEFKMSNNNTPPL

-337 YNKENDKERKRI
+337 YNKESNKEKKRT

-354 ESSQL
+354 ESSQI

-371 TRFEQ
+371 IRFEQ
-376 SATGWKLIR
+376 SANGWKLIR

-401 FAFEKYGTRIYLE
+401 FAFEKYGIRIYLE

-428 QKIADLTKTIPARNN
+428 QKIADLTKTRQTENN
-443 AVDFFIAINDAGYA
+443 TVDFFIAVNDAGYA

-462 IKEKLAWEK
+462 VKEKLAWEK
-471 ITSSISKER
+471 ITSFISKER

-488 VPIKPFLEYLKSI
+488 VPVKPFLDYLKSI
-501 DAKMIERLANN
+501 DIKMIERIAND

-518 TEIEDRAF
+518 TEIENRASNN
-526 TNAAIISIDEIADKC
+526 TAVISINEIADKY

-547 ALRIITTPHKDD
+547 ALRIITTSHNN
-559 DNSSISNP
+559 DNISNV
-567 NNKYVVAGTYLIS
+567 NNKYIVAGTYLIS
-580 KSKLSEFESLFDGIT
+580 KSKLGEFESLFDGIT
-595 KFTDACSILDQ
+595 KFTDACSILEQ
-606 NNIPESCHMDLISKI
+606 NNIPESCHTELISKM
-621 GYDVLW
+621 GYDILW
-627 QSMDSST
+627 QSIDSST
-634 AIIKRRI
+634 AIIVRRIQ

>member
-1 MKAKY
+1 
-6 DMLPL
+6 MLPL
-11 QLLRTRITD
+11 QLLRTRITE

-31 ADDSVLQ
+31 PADGDDSVLQ

-43 IKEFEESWKNKEKK
+43 IKEFEESCKNKEKK

-65 LLESEYNDY
+65 LLESQYNDY
-74 KLARGFYT
+74 KLTRGFYT

-88 IFTKINEIK
+88 IFTKTKEMKI
-97 TESKAIASNI
+97 ESKGIIRN
-107 DVNNNN
+107 VNVNSNN
-113 LHDPVNI
+113 LFYDPVNV

-132 FALTEFGRREIIDTV
+132 FALTDFGRREIIDTV
-147 ASRINVPSNDIIDV
+147 ASRINVPANDIVDV

-168 NLVLEWFDAISPEQL
+168 NLILEWFDVISPEQL

-229 YIALEEE
+229 YKALEGE
-236 KQSIHVDDTDYDN
+236 KQPINIDETDYDN
-249 RDIKFINASNTDT
+249 RDIKFINISNTDR
-262 KNNPIIICSLDGP
+262 KNNSIIICSLDGP

-288 IAKIL
+288 IAKII
-293 PSIISS
+293 PSIISTN
-299 DTWSLKAWIVRKT
+299 TWSIKAWIVRKT

-318 IYEFKISNKDTPPL
+318 IYEFKMSNNDAPPL

-337 YNKENDKERKRI
+337 YNKESDKERKRT
-349 LYTAK
+349 LYVTK
-354 ESSQL
+354 ESSQI

-376 SATGWKLIR
+376 SASGWKLIR

-401 FAFEKYGTRIYLE
+401 FAFEKYGIRIYLE

-428 QKIADLTKTIPARNN
+428 QKIADLTKTIPTENN
-443 AVDFFIAINDAGYA
+443 IVDFFIAVNDAGYA

-488 VPIKPFLEYLKSI
+488 VPVKPILDYLKSI
-501 DAKMIERLANN
+501 DIKMIERIANN
-512 NSVKLL
+512 NSVNLL

-526 TNAAIISIDEIADKC
+526 NNTNIISINEIANKY

-547 ALRIITTPHKDD
+547 ALRIITTSFNND
-559 DNSSISNP
+559 SSSSSSS
-567 NNKYVVAGTYLIS
+567 NNKYIIAGTCLIS
-580 KSKLSEFESLFDGIT
+580 KSKLDELESLFYGIT
-595 KFTDACSILDQ
+595 KFTDACSILEQ
-606 NNIPESCHMDLISKI
+606 NNIPESCHTELISRM

-627 QSMDSST
+627 QSMDCST
-634 AIIKRRI
+634 AIIVRRM

>member
-1 MKAKY
+1 
-6 DMLPL
+6 MLPL

-31 ADDSVLQ
+31 ADDSVLR

-97 TESKAIASNI
+97 TESKAIARNI

-147 ASRINVPSNDIIDV
+147 ASRINVPSNDIIDA

-236 KQSIHVDDTDYDN
+236 KQSIHVDEIDYDN

-318 IYEFKISNKDTPPL
+318 IYEFKISNKDAPPL

-354 ESSQL
+354 DSSQL

-428 QKIADLTKTIPARNN
+428 QKIADLTKTIPAGNN
-443 AVDFFIAINDAGYA
+443 AVDFFIAINDVGYA

-512 NSVKLL
+512 SSVKLL

-526 TNAAIISIDEIADKC
+526 TNAAIISIDEIADKY

-547 ALRIITTPHKDD
+547 ALRIITTSHKDD

-580 KSKLSEFESLFDGIT
+580 KSKLSELESLFDGIT

>member
-1 MKAKY
+1 
-6 DMLPL
+6 MLPL
-11 QLLRTRITD
+11 QLLRTRITE
-20 KGTNIVPRFCT
+20 KGTNIVPRFCIP
-31 ADDSVLQ
+31 ADDDSVLQ

-57 LFLTERIA
+57 LFLTERID
-65 LLESEYNDY
+65 LLESQYNDY
-74 KLARGFYT
+74 KLVRGFYT

-88 IFTKINEIK
+88 IFTKMKEMK
-97 TESKAIASNI
+97 TESKSII
-107 DVNNNN
+107 TNNVDINSNN

-120 RKELFEESSKRG
+120 RKELFQESSKRG
-132 FALTEFGRREIIDTV
+132 FALTEFARREIIGTV
-147 ASRINVPSNDIIDV
+147 ASRINMHADDIIGV

-168 NLVLEWFDAISPEQL
+168 NLVLEWFDVISPQQL

-208 GSNWKR
+208 GSNWKH

-229 YIALEEE
+229 YKALEDE
-236 KQSIHVDDTDYDN
+236 KQAINTDETDYDN
-249 RDIKFINASNTDT
+249 RDIMFINISNTDR
-262 KNNPIIICSLDGP
+262 KNNSIIICSLDGP
-275 LSIFKLTDRYGTS
+275 LSIFKLTERYGTS

-293 PSIISS
+293 PSIIST

-318 IYEFKISNKDTPPL
+318 IFEFKMSNNNAPPL

-337 YNKENDKERKRI
+337 YNKESNNEKKRT

-354 ESSQL
+354 ESSQI

-371 TRFEQ
+371 TRFKQ
-376 SATGWKLIR
+376 SANGWKLIR
-385 EPDPLIL
+385 EPEPLIL

-401 FAFEKYGTRIYLE
+401 FAFEKYGIRIYLE

-428 QKIADLTKTIPARNN
+428 QKIADLTKTILTENN
-443 AVDFFIAINDAGYA
+443 AVEFFIAVNDAGYA

-462 IKEKLAWEK
+462 VKEKLAWAK

-488 VPIKPFLEYLKSI
+488 VPIKPFLDYLKSI
-501 DAKMIERLANN
+501 DTKMIERLANN
-512 NSVKLL
+512 NSEKLL
-518 TEIEDRAF
+518 TEIENRAF
-526 TNAAIISIDEIADKC
+526 NNTAVISINEIAGK
-541 NLPIES
+541 
-547 ALRIITTPHKDD
+547 
-559 DNSSISNP
+559 
-567 NNKYVVAGTYLIS
+567 YLIS
-580 KSKLSEFESLFDGIT
+580 KSKLGEFESLFDGIT
-595 KFTDACSILDQ
+595 KFTDACSILEQ
-606 NNIPESCHMDLISKI
+606 NNIPESCHTELISKM
-621 GYDVLW
+621 GYDILW

-634 AIIKRRI
+634 SIIRRRMQ

>member
-1 MKAKY
+1 
-6 DMLPL
+6 MLPL

-147 ASRINVPSNDIIDV
+147 ASRINVHSNDIIDV

-236 KQSIHVDDTDYDN
+236 KQSIHVDETDYDN

-428 QKIADLTKTIPARNN
+428 QKIADLTKTIPAGNN

-518 TEIEDRAF
+518 NEIEDRAF

-547 ALRIITTPHKDD
+547 ALRIITTSHKDD

-580 KSKLSEFESLFDGIT
+580 KSKLSEFESLFEGIT

>member
-1 MKAKY
+1 VKAKY

-20 KGTNIVPRFCT
+20 KGTNIVPRFCI

-65 LLESEYNDY
+65 LIESEYNDY

-88 IFTKINEIK
+88 IFTKIKEIK
-97 TESKAIASNI
+97 TESKSIASNVY
-107 DVNNNN
+107 VNNDN

-147 ASRINVPSNDIIDV
+147 ASKINVPSNDIEDV

-168 NLVLEWFDAISPEQL
+168 NLVLEWFDSISPEQL

-208 GSNWKR
+208 GLNWKR

-229 YIALEEE
+229 YIALEDE
-236 KQSIHVDDTDYDN
+236 KQSTHIDEIDYDN
-249 RDIKFINASNTDT
+249 RDIKFINTNNTDT

-318 IYEFKISNKDTPPL
+318 IYEFKISNNDAPPL

-337 YNKENDKERKRI
+337 YNKENDKEKKRT
-349 LYTAK
+349 LFTDK

-428 QKIADLTKTIPARNN
+428 QKIADLTKDKRTGNN
-443 AVDFFIAINDAGYA
+443 AVDFFIAVNDAGYA

-471 ITSSISKER
+471 IISSISKER

-488 VPIKPFLEYLKSI
+488 VPVKPFLDYLKSI
-501 DAKMIERLANN
+501 DVKMIERLANN
-512 NSVKLL
+512 NSVQLL
-518 TEIEDRAF
+518 TEIENYAF
-526 TNAAIISIDEIADKC
+526 NNTAIISIDEIANKY

-547 ALRIITTPHKDD
+547 ALRIITTSHKND

-567 NNKYVVAGTYLIS
+567 NDKYVVAGTYLIS
-580 KSKLSEFESLFDGIT
+580 KSKLSKFGSLFDGIT
-595 KFTDACSILDQ
+595 KFTDACSILEQ
-606 NNIPESCHMDLISKI
+606 HNIPESCHMEIISKI

-627 QSMDSST
+627 QSMDCST
-634 AIIKRRI
+634 AIIKRRM

>member
-1 MKAKY
+1 
-6 DMLPL
+6 MLPL
-11 QLLRTRITD
+11 QLLRTRITE

-88 IFTKINEIK
+88 IFTKIKEIK
-97 TESKAIASNI
+97 TESKGIANNVY
-107 DVNNNN
+107 VNNDN

-168 NLVLEWFDAISPEQL
+168 NLVLEWFDGISPEQL

-200 KLEFSVTG
+200 KLEFSVSG
-208 GSNWKR
+208 GSNWKH

-229 YIALEEE
+229 YIALEDE
-236 KQSIHVDDTDYDN
+236 KQSIHKDEIDYDN
-249 RDIKFINASNTDT
+249 RDIKFINTSNTDT

-318 IYEFKISNKDTPPL
+318 IYEFKMSNNDAPLL

-337 YNKENDKERKRI
+337 YNKENDKERKGT
-349 LYTAK
+349 LHTTK

-401 FAFEKYGTRIYLE
+401 FAFEKYGTRIY
-414 IVGFWTKEYLEKKI
+414 
-428 QKIADLTKTIPARNN
+428 
-443 AVDFFIAINDAGYA
+443 
-457 SSNSN
+457 
-462 IKEKLAWEK
+462 
-471 ITSSISKER
+471 
-480 LIFYKNDK
+480 
-488 VPIKPFLEYLKSI
+488 
-501 DAKMIERLANN
+501 
-512 NSVKLL
+512 
-518 TEIEDRAF
+518 
-526 TNAAIISIDEIADKC
+526 
-541 NLPIES
+541 
-547 ALRIITTPHKDD
+547 
-559 DNSSISNP
+559 
-567 NNKYVVAGTYLIS
+567 
-580 KSKLSEFESLFDGIT
+580 
-595 KFTDACSILDQ
+595 
-606 NNIPESCHMDLISKI
+606 
-621 GYDVLW
+621 
-627 QSMDSST
+627 
-634 AIIKRRI
+634 

>member
-1 MKAKY
+1 
-6 DMLPL
+6 MLPL
-11 QLLRTRITD
+11 QLLRTRITE

-31 ADDSVLQ
+31 PDDDSILQ

-65 LLESEYNDY
+65 LLESQYNDY
-74 KLARGFYT
+74 KLPRGFST

-88 IFTKINEIK
+88 IFTKMKEMKTWSKDITSNVDIN
-97 TESKAIASNI
+97 S
-107 DVNNNN
+107 NN

-120 RKELFEESSKRG
+120 RKELFEESSKKG

-147 ASRINVPSNDIIDV
+147 ASRINVPANDIIDV

-168 NLVLEWFDAISPEQL
+168 NLVLEWFDIISPEQL

-208 GSNWKR
+208 GSNWKH

-229 YIALEEE
+229 YKAMEDE
-236 KQSIHVDDTDYDN
+236 KQAINIDDTDSDN
-249 RDIKFINASNTDT
+249 RDIKFINISNTDR
-262 KNNPIIICSLDGP
+262 KNNSIIICSLDGP
-275 LSIFKLTDRYGTS
+275 LSIFKLTERYGTS

-293 PSIISS
+293 PSIIST
-299 DTWSLKAWIVRKT
+299 DTWFLQAWIVRKT

-318 IYEFKISNKDTPPL
+318 IYEFKMSNNKAPPL

-337 YNKENDKERKRI
+337 YNKESNKEKKRT

-354 ESSQL
+354 ESSQI

-376 SATGWKLIR
+376 SASGWKLIR

-401 FAFEKYGTRIYLE
+401 FAFEKYGIRIYLE

-428 QKIADLTKTIPARNN
+428 QKIADLTKTIQTENTV
-443 AVDFFIAINDAGYA
+443 VDFFIAVNDAGYA

-480 LIFYKNDK
+480 LIFYKHDN
-488 VPIKPFLEYLKSI
+488 VPIKPFLDYLKSI
-501 DAKMIERLANN
+501 DIKMIERIANN
-512 NSVKLL
+512 NSVRLL
-518 TEIEDRAF
+518 TEIEARAF
-526 TNAAIISIDEIADKC
+526 SNTAVISINEIADKY

-547 ALRIITTPHKDD
+547 ALRIITTSQNNDS
-559 DNSSISNP
+559 NNSISN
-567 NNKYVVAGTYLIS
+567 NDKYVVAGTYLIS
-580 KSKLSEFESLFDGIT
+580 KSKLGEFESLFDGIT
-595 KFTDACSILDQ
+595 KFTDACSILEQ
-606 NNIPESCHMDLISKI
+606 NDIPESCYTELISKM

-627 QSMDSST
+627 QSMDCST
-634 AIIKRRI
+634 AIIVRRM